1 MNEQTSCGI
10 SITWNT
16 IQKQKKN
23 AILIHVKTWLNCTN
37 IMLSEIS
44 QTLKT
49 SCYII
54 ILKIPNVYFTVF
66 VLVMMLLFG
75 VGEVQ

>member
-1 MNEQTSCGI
+1 MEYYSET
-10 SITWNT
+10 
-16 IQKQKKN
+16 KKN
-23 AILIHVKTWLNCTN
+23 TILIHVKTWLNCTN

-54 ILKIPNVYFTVF
+54 ILKTPNVYFTVF